1 MADIALLIN
10 KFLKDELDERE
21 TQELEFWKSESDVN
35 RQIFEELT
43 NDAYLIEAVGD
54 AYKIDSDTVARQ
66 KMHALIAKE
75 QQLEPGTQKPKIRSL
90 WFRLAATAAV
100 IFILI
105 SITTIYLLRKDKEP
119 GNIVTSQ
126 NTKPDIAPG
135 ASKATLTLADGSTI
149 VLDSTAM
156 GQLAQQGAT
165 QIINKDGQLV
175 YAAGKPEGNS
185 AAFYNTVS
193 TSKGQTYPL
202 LLSDH
207 SRIWLNAESSI
218 RFPVSFTGNERRVEI
233 TGEVYFEIAHD
244 ASKPF
249 FATVNGVNIQVLG
262 TKFNVN
268 AYADEGAIK
277 TTLVEG
283 SVSISKGIQR
293 KRLTPGQQAQVVAN
307 EISIADKVDVGKIT
321 AWRQGYFRFKED
333 KLAEAMKNIARWYNV
348 EVVFEGNAAN
358 IELSGDINRSSN
370 LSSIVR
376 LLAAMDV
383 EARIEGRKLIV
394 KAQ

>member
-1 MADIALLIN
+1 MTDIALLIK

-21 TQELEFWKSESDVN
+21 TQELESWKSQSDVN
-35 RQIFEELT
+35 RRIFEELT
-43 NDAYLIEAVGD
+43 SDAYLIEAVGD
-54 AYKIDSDTVARQ
+54 AYKIDSDPVARQ
-66 KMHALIAKE
+66 KMHALIAAE
-75 QQLEPGTQKPKIRSL
+75 QEVETGTRKTKIRSL
-90 WFRLAATAAV
+90 WFRLAAAAV
-100 IFILI
+100 FFILI
-105 SITTIYLLRKDKEP
+105 SITTIYILRKEKEP
-119 GNIVTSQ
+119 GTVVVNQ
-126 NTKPDIAPG
+126 NVKPDIAPG
-135 ASKATLTLADGSTI
+135 ANKATLTLADGSTI
-149 VLDSTAM
+149 VLDSAAM

-175 YAAGKPEGNS
+175 YTGGKREENS
-185 AAFYNTVS
+185 AVFYNTVS

-218 RFPVSFTGNERRVEI
+218 RFPVSFTGDERRVEI

-244 ASKPF
+244 AAKPF

-268 AYADEGAIK
+268 AYADESAIK
-277 TTLVEG
+277 TTLIEG
-283 SVSISKGIQR
+283 SVSISKGTQK
-293 KRLTPGQQAQVVAN
+293 KRITPGQQAQVVAN
-307 EISIADKVDVGKIT
+307 EISIADNVDVGKIT

-333 KLAEAMKNIARWYNV
+333 KLFEAMKNIARWYNI
-348 EVVFEGNAAN
+348 EVAFEGNAAN
-358 IELSGDINRSSN
+358 IELSGNINRSSN

-383 EARIEGRKLIV
+383 QARIEGRKLIV